1 MEEFNNEGYMFI
13 KVIGSDA
20 QYAVKRNVKDEI
32 KLICEKYG
40 IPLSNIAAIP
50 AGNKITAIKL
60 IKIGGQH
67 FVSGNEDTELEISS
81 ESIEINQIEFQL

>member
-20 QYAVKRNVKDEI
+20 QYAVKRYIMDEI
-32 KLICEKYG
+32 KLICEKYSV
-40 IPLSNIAAIP
+40 PLSNIAAIP
-50 AGNKITAIKL
+50 SGNTITAIKL

-67 FVSGNEDTELEISS
+67 FVSGNEERELEISS
-81 ESIEINQIEFQL
+81 ETIEINQIEIQL